1 VQAMDVDGQD
11 RCTIADLSSGPP
23 PDQKFMANRIADRVV
38 YLERRMTGFASA
50 LEQAQGISATNSLSK
65 PCQVLPAAKQRRTH

>member
-1 VQAMDVDGQD
+1 MDVDGQD

-23 PDQKFMANRIADRVV
+23 PGQKFMANRIADRVV

-50 LEQAQGISATNSLSK
+50 LEQAQGISATNSLSN
-65 PCQVLPAAKQRRTH
+65 PCQVLPAAKQRRTR